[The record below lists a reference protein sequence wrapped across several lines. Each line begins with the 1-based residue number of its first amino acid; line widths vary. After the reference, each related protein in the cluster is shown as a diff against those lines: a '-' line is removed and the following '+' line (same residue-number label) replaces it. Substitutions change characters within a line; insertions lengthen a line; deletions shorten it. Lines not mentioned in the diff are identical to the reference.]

1 MRFGFLFCCTLLLSI
16 ANLSWAAPKMSNSDR
31 QEIEQI
37 QSVLLRSK
45 GAVNPELAKKYP
57 IYNIDGRWYLS
68 MLAKSNAQFSAE
80 ELVWQ
85 RILFTEPLQQ
95 FLSVKIPLQKLSCIQ
110 ELKGLEYLE
119 IAGKINPNLDKAIKD
134 LRADSVHHGYG
145 LPQGYTGKNVLIG
158 VTDWGFD
165 YTHPVFYDTLL
176 QTNRIFAAWDQFK
189 TNGPAPNGFSY
200 GTEYATPS
208 SLLAA
213 GSDTSNI
220 YSYGT
225 HGTHVAG
232 IAGGA
237 GANTA
242 YRGVAY
248 DAQFLFVTFLVDEGA
263 VLDAWQ
269 WMYQKALAADKR
281 LVINMS
287 WGLYHFGTLDGTSL
301 LSQAIDAF
309 SNLGVVFVNSGGNNG
324 AVNFHLKKTFN
335 NDLLKSRIEFYDYS
349 ANPNMWGQSIHAW
362 GEAGQAF
369 ENGLI
374 ITNSSNVLLAE
385 TPFYSTATTSS
396 YIDTFL
402 VVNQDTIWYNISA
415 DAAHPLNGKP
425 QMRLRVKNTNTALR
439 VQLKSQA
446 NAGTVHY
453 WNVTELTN
461 DVGNWGMDF
470 LAAGAGTTA
479 GDNQNGIS
487 EPSCADQVISVAAY
501 ATQYA
506 TNSGSLV
513 GGALAN
519 FSSRGPRYDGAMK
532 PDIAAP
538 GVAIASAVSSFTDAN
553 YTSVGNTS
561 FNNTTYHFAKFSGT
575 SMASPMVAGVVA
587 LMLEANPYLSASQIK
602 EIIMNTARQDN
613 YTGVIPAGGSP
624 LWGAGKVNAY
634 AAVKLALQTLGTQNA
649 LVSTDWNVYPNPV
662 QNYLH
667 FTIVELPEFAE
678 IISLDGKRFLCPIL
692 NGKVAVQDLP
702 LGSYYIRLHI
712 NGKIQQ
718 APFVKI

>member
-506 TNSGSLV
+506 TTSGSLV

-602 EIIMNTARQDN
+602 EIIMTTARQDN

>member
-1 MRFGFLFCCTLLLSI
+1 MRFGFLFCCTLLVSI

-602 EIIMNTARQDN
+602 EIIMTTARQDN

>member
-1 MRFGFLFCCTLLLSI
+1 
-16 ANLSWAAPKMSNSDR
+16 
-31 QEIEQI
+31 
-37 QSVLLRSK
+37 
-45 GAVNPELAKKYP
+45 
-57 IYNIDGRWYLS
+57 
-68 MLAKSNAQFSAE
+68 
-80 ELVWQ
+80 
-85 RILFTEPLQQ
+85 
-95 FLSVKIPLQKLSCIQ
+95 
-110 ELKGLEYLE
+110 
-119 IAGKINPNLDKAIKD
+119 
-134 LRADSVHHGYG
+134 
-145 LPQGYTGKNVLIG
+145 
-158 VTDWGFD
+158 
-165 YTHPVFYDTLL
+165 
-176 QTNRIFAAWDQFK
+176 
-189 TNGPAPNGFSY
+189 
-200 GTEYATPS
+200 
-208 SLLAA
+208 
-213 GSDTSNI
+213 
-220 YSYGT
+220 
-225 HGTHVAG
+225 
-232 IAGGA
+232 
-237 GANTA
+237 
-242 YRGVAY
+242 
-248 DAQFLFVTFLVDEGA
+248 VDEGA

-385 TPFYSTATTSS
+385 TPFYSTATTSG

>member
-324 AVNFHLKKTFN
+324 AVNFHLKKSFN

>member
-1 MRFGFLFCCTLLLSI
+1 MRFVFLICCTLLLSI

-37 QSVLLRSK
+37 QSFLLRSK
-45 GAVNPELAKKYP
+45 GAVNPELVKKYP

-68 MLAKSNAQFSAE
+68 MLARSNAQFTAE

-189 TNGPAPNGFSY
+189 TNGPAPNGFNY

-425 QMRLRVKNTNTALR
+425 QMRLRVKNTNTSLR

-470 LAAGAGTTA
+470 LAAGTGTTA

-538 GVAIASAVSSFTDAN
+538 GVAIASAVSSFTNAN
-553 YTSVGNTS
+553 YTSVGNTT

-587 LMLEANPYLSASQIK
+587 LMLEANPYLSASQVK

>member
-702 LGSYYIRLHI
+702 LGSYYIRLQI

>member
-1 MRFGFLFCCTLLLSI
+1 MRFGFLICCTLLLSI

-31 QEIEQI
+31 QEIEII
-37 QSVLLRSK
+37 QGVLLRSK
-45 GAVNPELAKKYP
+45 GAVNPELVKKYP

-68 MLAKSNAQFSAE
+68 MLARSNAQFTAE

-134 LRADSVHHGYG
+134 LRADSVHLGYG

-189 TNGPAPNGFSY
+189 TNGPAPNGFNY

-220 YSYGT
+220 YNYGT

-385 TPFYSTATTSS
+385 TPFYNTATTSS

-425 QMRLRVKNTNTALR
+425 QMRLRVKNTNTSLR
-439 VQLKSQA
+439 VQLKSLA
-446 NAGTVHY
+446 NAGTVNF

-470 LAAGAGTTA
+470 LAAGTGTTA

-538 GVAIASAVSSFTDAN
+538 GVAIASAVSSFTNAN
-553 YTSVGNTS
+553 YTSVGNTT

-587 LMLEANPYLSASQIK
+587 LMLEANPYLSASQVK

>member
-1 MRFGFLFCCTLLLSI
+1 MRFGFLFCCTLLVSI

-68 MLAKSNAQFSAE
+68 MLAKSNAQFTAE

-702 LGSYYIRLHI
+702 LGSYYIRLQI

>member
-68 MLAKSNAQFSAE
+68 MLAKSNAQFTAE

-461 DVGNWGMDF
+461 EVGNWGMDF

-692 NGKVAVQDLP
+692 NGKVAVQELP
-702 LGSYYIRLHI
+702 LGSYYIRLQI

>member
-68 MLAKSNAQFSAE
+68 MLAKSNAQFTAE

-324 AVNFHLKKTFN
+324 AVNFHLKKSFN

-402 VVNQDTIWYNISA
+402 VVNQDTILYNISA

-613 YTGVIPAGGSP
+613 YTGVIPTGGSP

-702 LGSYYIRLHI
+702 LGSYYIRLQI

>member
-1 MRFGFLFCCTLLLSI
+1 MRFGFLICCTLLLSI

-37 QSVLLRSK
+37 QGVLLRSK
-45 GAVNPELAKKYP
+45 GAVNPELVKKYP

-68 MLAKSNAQFSAE
+68 MLAKSNAQFTAQ

-134 LRADSVHHGYG
+134 LRADSVHLGYG

-237 GANTA
+237 GATTA

-385 TPFYSTATTSS
+385 TPFYNTATTSS

-470 LAAGAGTTA
+470 LAAGTGTTA

-538 GVAIASAVSSFTDAN
+538 GVAIASAVSSFTNAN
-553 YTSVGNTS
+553 YTSVGNTT

-587 LMLEANPYLSASQIK
+587 LMLEANPYLSASQVK

-634 AAVKLALQTLGTQNA
+634 ATVKIALQTLGTQNA

>member
-68 MLAKSNAQFSAE
+68 MLARSNAQFTAE

-385 TPFYSTATTSS
+385 TPFYSTATTTS

-446 NAGTVHY
+446 NAGTVNY

-470 LAAGAGTTA
+470 LAAGTGTTA

-538 GVAIASAVSSFTDAN
+538 GVAIASAVSSFTNAN
-553 YTSVGNTS
+553 YTSVGNTT

-692 NGKVAVQDLP
+692 NGKVAVQELP

>member
-1 MRFGFLFCCTLLLSI
+1 MRSAFLLCLSI
-16 ANLSWAAPKMSNSDR
+16 LLCFANEAWAAPQMSSSDR
-31 QEIEQI
+31 YEITQI
-37 QSVLLRSK
+37 QSQLLRSK
-45 GAVNPELAKKYP
+45 GEVNEALINHYP

-68 MLAKSNAQFSAE
+68 MLARANQNFNPE
-80 ELVWQ
+80 ELKWQ
-85 RILFTEPLQQ
+85 RILFSAPVQQ
-95 FLSVKIPLQKLSCIQ
+95 LLSIKVPLQKLSSLQ
-110 ELKGLEYLE
+110 EIKGLDYLE

-134 LRADSVHHGYG
+134 LRADSVHQGIG

-176 QTNRIFAAWDQFK
+176 QQNRIFAAWDQFK
-189 TNGPAPNGFSY
+189 TNGPAPNGFNY
-200 GTEYATPS
+200 GTEYDTPA
-208 SLLAA
+208 SLLIA

-335 NDLLKSRIEFYDYS
+335 NDQLKSRIEFYDYT

-362 GEAGQAF
+362 GEPGQAF
-369 ENGLI
+369 ANGLI
-374 ITNSSNVLLAE
+374 ITNSSNQMLAE
-385 TPFYSTATTSS
+385 TPYYSTANINA

-425 QMRLRVKNTNTALR
+425 QMRLRVKNTNTSLR
-439 VQLKSQA
+439 VQLKSA
-446 NAGTVHY
+446 ATAGTVHY

-470 LAAGAGTTA
+470 MAAGAGTTA

-538 GVAIASAVSSFTDAN
+538 GVAITSAVSSFTDAN
-553 YTSVGNTS
+553 FTSVANTN

-587 LMLEANPYLSASQIK
+587 LILEANPYLSASQVK
-602 EIIMNTARQDN
+602 EIIMATARQDN
-613 YTGVIPAGGSP
+613 YTGIIPAGGSP

-634 AAVKLALQTLGTQNA
+634 AAVKLALQTLGTQNQ

-662 QNYLH
+662 QHYLH

-678 IISLDGKRFLCPIL
+678 IVSIDGKRYITPIS
-692 NGKVAVQDLP
+692 NGKVSVQELP
-702 LGSYYIRLHI
+702 TGTYYIRLQL

-718 APFVKI
+718 APFVKN

>member
-461 DVGNWGMDF
+461 EVGNWGMDF

-602 EIIMNTARQDN
+602 EIIMTTARQDN

>member
-68 MLAKSNAQFSAE
+68 MLAKSNAQFTAE

-402 VVNQDTIWYNISA
+402 VVNQDTILYNISA

-613 YTGVIPAGGSP
+613 YTGVIPTGGSP

-702 LGSYYIRLHI
+702 LGSYYIRLQI

>member
-1 MRFGFLFCCTLLLSI
+1 
-16 ANLSWAAPKMSNSDR
+16 
-31 QEIEQI
+31 
-37 QSVLLRSK
+37 
-45 GAVNPELAKKYP
+45 
-57 IYNIDGRWYLS
+57 
-68 MLAKSNAQFSAE
+68 
-80 ELVWQ
+80 
-85 RILFTEPLQQ
+85 
-95 FLSVKIPLQKLSCIQ
+95 
-110 ELKGLEYLE
+110 
-119 IAGKINPNLDKAIKD
+119 
-134 LRADSVHHGYG
+134 
-145 LPQGYTGKNVLIG
+145 VLIG

-702 LGSYYIRLHI
+702 LGSYYIRLQI

>member
-68 MLAKSNAQFSAE
+68 MLAKSNAQFTAE

-702 LGSYYIRLHI
+702 LGSYYIRLQI

>member
-1 MRFGFLFCCTLLLSI
+1 MRICSPTLLFLFLFLAPVL
-16 ANLSWAAPKMSNSDR
+16 WAAPRMSNADR

-37 QSVLLRSK
+37 QSDLLRSQ
-45 GAVNPELAKKYP
+45 GAVSPDLAKKYP

-68 MLAKSNAQFSAE
+68 MLARSNAQFSAQ

-110 ELKGLEYLE
+110 EIKGLDYLE
-119 IAGKINPNLDKAIKD
+119 IAGKIKPNLDKAIKD
-134 LRADSVHHGYG
+134 LHADSVHLGLG

-176 QTNRIFAAWDQFK
+176 QQHRILAAWDQFK
-189 TNGPAPNGFSY
+189 TSGPAPNGFNY
-200 GTEYATPS
+200 GTEYNNTA

-213 GSDTSNI
+213 GSDTANI

-225 HGTHVAG
+225 HGTHVAS
-232 IAGGA
+232 IAGGG
-237 GANTA
+237 GATTP
-242 YRGVAY
+242 YRGVAF

-269 WMYQKALAADKR
+269 WMYQKALASNKR

-324 AVNFHLKKTFN
+324 NVNFHLKKTFA
-335 NDLLKSRIEFYDYS
+335 NDQLKSRIEFYDYA

-362 GEAGQAF
+362 GEVGQSF
-369 ENGLI
+369 ENGLV
-374 ITNSSNVLLAE
+374 ITNSSNVILAE
-385 TPFYSTATTSS
+385 TPFYSTTNTPN
-396 YIDTFL
+396 YIDTFI
-402 VVNQDTIWYNISA
+402 VVNSDTIWYNISA

-425 QMRLRVKNTNTALR
+425 QMRLRVKNMNTTLR

-446 NAGTVHY
+446 QTGTVHY

-461 DVGNWGMDF
+461 DVGNWGMNF
-470 LAAGAGTTA
+470 LTGGSGTTA

-487 EPSCADQVISVAAY
+487 EPSCAGQVISVAAY

-506 TNSGSLV
+506 NNSGSIV
-513 GGALAN
+513 GGAIAN
-519 FSSRGPRYDGAMK
+519 FSSHGPRYDGVMK

-538 GVAIASAVSSFTDAN
+538 GVSIASAISSFTDAN
-553 YTSVGNTS
+553 FTSVANTT

-587 LMLEANPYLSASQIK
+587 LVLEANPYLTTEQVKNIL
-602 EIIMNTARQDN
+602 MTTARQDN
-613 YTGVIPAGGSP
+613 YTGVIPTGGSP

-634 AAVKLALQTLGTQNA
+634 AAVKAALETLGTDPT
-649 LVSTDWNVYPNPV
+649 LITTDWSVYPNPV
-662 QNYLH
+662 QQYLH

-678 IISLDGKRFLCPIL
+678 IMSLDGKRYYSPIV
-692 NGKVAVQDLP
+692 NGKVAVQDLSA
-702 LGSYYIRLHI
+702 GSYYIRLHI

-718 APFVKI
+718 AQFIKN